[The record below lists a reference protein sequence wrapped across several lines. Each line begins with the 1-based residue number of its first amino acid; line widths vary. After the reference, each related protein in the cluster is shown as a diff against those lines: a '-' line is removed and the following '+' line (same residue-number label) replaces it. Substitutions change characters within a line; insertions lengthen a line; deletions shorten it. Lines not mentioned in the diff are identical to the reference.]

1 MVVADS
7 MTLGGEGVSMKWAY
21 VSTFYENFEINSDNL
36 IMPTQF
42 ICTIY
47 NGIFSL
53 VFLGRRYRGGDDIYM
68 VSFINFNPKQEP
80 FLLWEGLSFS
90 KNKVNRDMLGVYPST
105 GNVEDLFSLYKTAP
119 FLDTSSNVNG
129 TNDWVILAS
138 S

>member
-7 MTLGGEGVSMKWAY
+7 MTLGEGVSMKWAY

-42 ICTIY
+42 ICKMY
-47 NGIFSL
+47 NDIFSL

-105 GNVEDLFSLYKTAP
+105 GNV
-119 FLDTSSNVNG
+119 
-129 TNDWVILAS
+129 
-138 S
+138 